1 MNTRAVAARTLQKV
15 IYQGESLT
23 AVLQHKTVLA
33 LALPDRAWVQNACFG
48 TVRWHG
54 RLGAVLHE
62 LLSKQLKAADK
73 DLECLLRLGL
83 YQLIYQRTPDHAAV
97 NETVQAVR
105 GLKKPWA
112 SKLVNGVLRGFLRNQ
127 DSILAKIDDLPTARY
142 SFPPWLEK
150 SLRAAW
156 PTHWGAIMQ
165 ASNEH
170 PPMVLRVNARK
181 LSREAYLQQLQK
193 VDISAQAIELAA
205 TGIVLAEP
213 VPVNSL
219 PDFEQGAVSVQDAA
233 AQQAASLLHCEA
245 GQRVLDACA
254 APGGKTCHLL
264 ERYSG
269 IDLLALDSSAERLKQ
284 VTDNLQR
291 LDLRAN
297 VQAADAADLD
307 SWWDGVL
314 FDRILLDAPCSATG
328 VIRRHPDIKLLRKQ
342 KDIVALQQ
350 EQAKL
355 LRKLWQVLQAGGYLL
370 YATCSI
376 LPAENNDQ
384 VEAFLR
390 EYADAVDQ
398 PINVAWGR
406 ALSVGRQILP
416 GEMGMDGFYYALLK
430 KAGSEGV

>member
-62 LLSKQLKAADK
+62 LLSKPLKAADK

-193 VDISAQAIELAA
+193 VNISAQAIELAA
-205 TGIVLAEP
+205 TGVVLAEP
-213 VPVNSL
+213 LPVNSL

-269 IDLLALDSSAERLKQ
+269 IDLLALDSSAERLRQ

-291 LDLRAN
+291 LGLRAN

-416 GEMGMDGFYYALLK
+416 GEMGMDGFYYASLK